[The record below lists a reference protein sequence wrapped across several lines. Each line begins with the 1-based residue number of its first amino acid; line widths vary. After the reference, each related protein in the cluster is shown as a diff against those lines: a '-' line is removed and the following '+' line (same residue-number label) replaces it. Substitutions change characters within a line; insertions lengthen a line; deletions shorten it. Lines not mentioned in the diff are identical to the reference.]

1 LEAYFLIVGEKS
13 ALIRSIRVIRVPSHI
28 IIILKK
34 LNPNMKRLTKA
45 EEEIMHIIWRLERCM
60 VSDILNDLGDP
71 KPPHSS
77 ISSIV
82 RILEKKEFLD
92 HKAYGRTYE
101 YFPIIEKDDYSK
113 FTLKKIASD
122 YFEGSMNQLVSF
134 LVKENDVDV
143 KELGELLDKLS
154 DEK

>member
-1 LEAYFLIVGEKS
+1 M
-13 ALIRSIRVIRVPSHI
+13 
-28 IIILKK
+28 KK
-34 LNPNMKRLTKA
+34 LTKA
-45 EEEIMHIIWRLERCM
+45 EEEIMQIIWRLERCT

-101 YFPIIEKDDYSK
+101 YFPMISKDDYSK
-113 FTLKKIASD
+113 FSLKKLASD
-122 YFEGSMNQLVSF
+122 YFEGSMNNLVSF
-134 LVKENDVDV
+134 LVKEKDVDV
-143 KELGELLDKLS
+143 KELGELLEKLS
-154 DEK
+154 DEE

>member
-1 LEAYFLIVGEKS
+1 M
-13 ALIRSIRVIRVPSHI
+13 
-28 IIILKK
+28 KK
-34 LNPNMKRLTKA
+34 LTKA
-45 EEEIMHIIWRLERCM
+45 EEEIMQIIWRLERCT

-101 YFPIIEKDDYSK
+101 YFPIISKDEYSK
-113 FTLKKIASD
+113 FSLKKIAID
-122 YFEGSMNQLVSF
+122 YFEGSMNNLVSF
-134 LVKENDVDV
+134 LVKENDLNV
-143 KELGELLDKLS
+143 KELGELLEKLS
-154 DEK
+154 DED